1 MSPRTRRTTRKH
13 TGPIGVPCH
22 QLAPRHDNSSSGSND
37 PIGDLEAEVSRLQAE
52 LHRRTAIWVV
62 DGDRINELRRDFHH
76 LRDQLADQ
84 DLALDWVVQS
94 RSLAWDKEQKAQ
106 ARVAE
111 LNLAVED
118 LQTYC
123 NTLHEEVH
131 VLYSQLHP
139 SEPTDPVES
148 EAGPSHVAGQAL
160 GSELDLFQPPP
171 SMRLVDEW
179 SPTPDDEAA
188 KSNQKQE

>member
-1 MSPRTRRTTRKH
+1 MLPRTRRTARKH
-13 TGPIGVPCH
+13 TGLIGVPSH
-22 QLAPRHDNSSSGSND
+22 QLAPRYDNSSSGSND

-52 LHRRTAIWVV
+52 LRRRTAIWVV
-62 DGDRINELRRDFHH
+62 DGDRINELRRDVCH
-76 LRDQLADQ
+76 LRDQLVDR

-111 LNLAVED
+111 LNLAVDE

-139 SEPTDPVES
+139 SEPTNPVES

-160 GSELDLFQPPP
+160 GGELDLFQPPP

-188 KSNQKQE
+188 KSNGKQE

>member
-1 MSPRTRRTTRKH
+1 MSPRTRRTARKH
-13 TGPIGVPCH
+13 TGPIGVLSH
-22 QLAPRHDNSSSGSND
+22 QLAPRHENSSSGSND
-37 PIGDLEAEVSRLQAE
+37 PIGDLEAEVSQLQAE
-52 LHRRTAIWVV
+52 LRRRTAIWVV
-62 DGDRINELRRDFHH
+62 DSDRINELRRDVRH
-76 LRDQLADQ
+76 LRDQLADR

-94 RSLAWDKEQKAQ
+94 RSLAWDKEHKAQ
-106 ARVAE
+106 ARIAE

-123 NTLHEEVH
+123 NNLHEEVH

-139 SEPTDPVES
+139 SEPTNPDES
-148 EAGPSHVAGQAL
+148 EAGPSHVAGHAL
-160 GSELDLFQPPP
+160 GGELDLFQPPP

-188 KSNQKQE
+188 KSNGKQE

>member
-1 MSPRTRRTTRKH
+1 MPPRTRRTARKH
-13 TGPIGVPCH
+13 TGPIGVPSH

-52 LHRRTAIWVV
+52 LRCRTAIWVV
-62 DGDRINELRRDFHH
+62 DGDRINELRRDVRH
-76 LRDQLADQ
+76 LRDQLADR

-111 LNLAVED
+111 LNLAVHE

-139 SEPTDPVES
+139 SEPTNPDES
-148 EAGPSHVAGQAL
+148 KAGPSHVAGHAL
-160 GSELDLFQPPP
+160 GGELDLFQPPP

-188 KSNQKQE
+188 KSNGKQE

>member
-1 MSPRTRRTTRKH
+1 MPSRTRRTARKH

-52 LHRRTAIWVV
+52 LRRRTAIWVV
-62 DGDRINELRRDFHH
+62 DGDRINELRRDVRH
-76 LRDQLADQ
+76 LRDQLADR
-84 DLALDWVVQS
+84 DLALDWVVQY

-118 LQTYC
+118 LQIYC

-139 SEPTDPVES
+139 SEPTNPVES
-148 EAGPSHVAGQAL
+148 EAGPSHVAGHAL
-160 GSELDLFQPPP
+160 GGELDLFQPPP

-179 SPTPDDEAA
+179 SPKPDDEAA
-188 KSNQKQE
+188 KSNGKQE